1 MGTRSLTTII
11 SKYEEK
17 EEKIVTIYRQMDG
30 YLEGHGFD
38 LAHFLSKGKLV
49 NGISLAETHH
59 IFNGVNC
66 FFCNSI
72 PNPACL
78 S

>member
-38 LAHFLSKGKLV
+38 LAYFLSKGK
-49 NGISLAETHH
+49 IS
-59 IFNGVNC
+59 
-66 FFCNSI
+66 
-72 PNPACL
+72 
-78 S
+78 